1 MDSLLSELTIEIIQK
16 CANCCLFCSSLSSR
30 EAKHIIAREDIIE
43 IGRQAKALGLKDI
56 SLSGGEPL
64 LHPNIEEIVSTL
76 VSLDLRVSIYTTGI
90 VFDFFETPESF
101 ERWNNFDKKA
111 VKLIFGVQSSDE
123 TVHDKITRHPGSFY
137 LTKKSIFAAKK
148 DGFTVEVHIVPNR
161 INLST
166 LESSVE
172 DFISWGI
179 DKVSLLRIVAQGF
192 ARIYKNLLIP
202 NQNDAV
208 ILREIILKIEEK
220 FQKSG
225 KLRIGIPFSGYIENP
240 KYCNAGESKLII
252 RYDGKALPCE
262 AFKDES
268 FNEFILGDIKDSKI
282 EVLLSK
288 SKTNIKLSNLK
299 LRITGI
305 ETCPA
310 QFLYI

>member
-16 CANCCLFCSSLSSR
+16 CANSCLFCSSLSSR
-30 EAKHIIAREDIIE
+30 EAKHIIACEDIIE
-43 IGRQAKALGLKDI
+43 IGRQAKELGLKDI
-56 SLSGGEPL
+56 SISGGEPL
-64 LHPNIEEIVSTL
+64 LHPQIEEIVSTL
-76 VSLDLRVSIYTTGI
+76 VSLDLKVSIYTTG
-90 VFDFFETPESF
+90 VVLDFFERPQSF
-101 ERWNNFDKKA
+101 ERWNNFDNNA
-111 VKLIFGVQSSDE
+111 VRLIFGVQSSDE
-123 TVHDKITRHPGSFY
+123 TVHDKITRHPGSFV
-137 LTKKSIFAAKK
+137 LTKKSIFAAKR

-172 DFISWGI
+172 DFLLWGI
-179 DKVSLLRIVAQGF
+179 DKVSLLRLVAQGF
-192 ARIYKNLLIP
+192 ARIYKKLLIID
-202 NQNDAV
+202 QNDSI

-225 KLRIGIPFSGYIENP
+225 KIRIGIPFSGYTENP
-240 KYCNAGESKLII
+240 KSCNAGESKLII

-268 FNEFILGDIKDSKI
+268 FNEFVLGDIKENKI
-282 EVLLSK
+282 DVLLSK

-299 LRITGI
+299 LRITGV

-310 QFLYI
+310 QFLYL